1 MACGWVA
8 VRLKGP
14 ETVVVACVLANMLQV
29 VPDGVG
35 GAGGVGTDSC
45 RINNDNDYQINYY
58 NNKQKKKKLRII

>member
-14 ETVVVACVLANMLQV
+14 ETVVVACVLANVLQV

-35 GAGGVGTDSC
+35 GAGGVGTDL
-45 RINNDNDYQINYY
+45 INNNKDNQINY
-58 NNKQKKKKLRII
+58 NNKLWKKKKLKII